1 MTAKK
6 KNPVPPKTVVDSP
19 KIAQLKDELAKK
31 QKVIDKQKRENNTL
45 NSEISELKSQKGFL
59 RLDVD
64 NFSQTVAKLKRDL
77 AIAETEHGEYETEI
91 VNLRRML
98 AESREHAKA
107 EVSLRT
113 GIIMGVQAVGGMLTP
128 LDKIAEKP
136 IETREGKL

>member
-6 KNPVPPKTVVDSP
+6 KNPVPPKTVGDNP
-19 KIAQLKDELAKK
+19 IIAQLKDELAKK
-31 QKVIDKQKRENNTL
+31 QKEIDKQKREDNGL
-45 NSEISELKSQKGFL
+45 NSKISELKTEKGFL
-59 RLDVD
+59 RIEVD
-64 NFSQTVAKLKRDL
+64 DLSQTVAKLQNEL
-77 AIAETEHGEYETEI
+77 ATAETRCGEYETKI
-91 VNLRRML
+91 VNLRRTL

-128 LDKIAEKP
+128 LDKITEKP